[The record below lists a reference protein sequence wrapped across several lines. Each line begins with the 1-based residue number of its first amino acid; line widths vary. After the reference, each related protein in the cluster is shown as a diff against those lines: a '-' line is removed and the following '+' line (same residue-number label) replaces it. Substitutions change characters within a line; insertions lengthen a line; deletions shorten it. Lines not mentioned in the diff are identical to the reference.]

1 MNSFMNNLEANTNYT
16 LTENGAVARKSTLNP
31 VYDLFAL
38 GAAYRSR
45 SDEDCIVL
53 FMKAYDEDPELA
65 LKCLFWMR
73 DCRGGAG
80 ERRFFRVVYHYLC
93 ENGDKNAWFNLNNIP
108 EYGRYDDL
116 LYVALGTE
124 FQDAAFKILK
134 RQLYLDIQCKTPSLC
149 AKWMPSE
156 NASSYQTKAAANA
169 FRKYLGMTHKQYR
182 KMLSIL
188 RERINIVERLMSENR
203 WDEIEFDKIPSKAG
217 LIYKNAFARRDIIK
231 QKYETFAK
239 SKDTKVNAATLYPYE
254 IVAKAMKNFTYDWC
268 FNNRYWNGTDVDRA
282 MINKY
287 WENLPDYLNGKPM
300 KMMCVVDTSGSMR
313 GNAANAPINIAISL
327 GMYCAER
334 IGGPFKNHYIS
345 FSSRPQLIET
355 VGTDFCDKVCRIYKT
370 NLCSNT
376 NIAATFDLMLETAKK
391 SDPKD
396 IPETILVISDME
408 IDYMTT
414 DHWTEKTA
422 QTEMEKIKAKWEA
435 AGIKCPKLV
444 YWNVNARHDIILD
457 AGPDVSFVSGAS
469 PTIFKQVL
477 TGKTGWDLCLEAIDS
492 PRYERIGLFYI

>member
-1 MNSFMNNLEANTNYT
+1 MADLIFKWLKSENCSSKESKRLANLT
-16 LTENGAVARKSTLNP
+16 RK
-31 VYDLFAL
+31 A
-38 GAAYRSR
+38 
-45 SDEDCIVL
+45 
-53 FMKAYDEDPELA
+53 
-65 LKCLFWMR
+65 
-73 DCRGGAG
+73 
-80 ERRFFRVVYHYLC
+80 
-93 ENGDKNAWFNLNNIP
+93 FNL
-108 EYGRYDDL
+108 
-116 LYVALGTE
+116 
-124 FQDAAFKILK
+124 
-134 RQLYLDIQCKTPSLC
+134 
-149 AKWMPSE
+149 
-156 NASSYQTKAAANA
+156 
-169 FRKYLGMTHKQYR
+169 THAQYR
-182 KMLSIL
+182 KLLSWGRNKENVL
-188 RERINIVERLMSENR
+188 ERLMSANE
-203 WDEIEFDKIPSKAG
+203 WDKIDFSHIPSKAG

-254 IVAKAMKNFTYDWC
+254 IVAKAIKNFTYNWG
-268 FNNRYWNGTDVDRA
+268 NNWYWSGTDVDRA

-300 KMMCVVDTSGSMR
+300 KMMCVVDTSGSMC
-313 GNAANAPINIAISL
+313 GNAANSPINIAISL

-345 FSSRPQLIET
+345 FSSRPKLIET

-376 NIAATFDLMLETAKK
+376 NIAATFDLLLETAKK

-414 DHWTEKTA
+414 GHWTEKTA

-444 YWNVNARHDIILD
+444 YWNVNARHDVILD

-477 TGKTGWDLCLEAIDS
+477 TGKTGLDLCLEAINS
-492 PRYERIGLFYI
+492 PRYEKIGLFYI

>member
-1 MNSFMNNLEANTNYT
+1 MNTGL
-16 LTENGAVARKSTLNP
+16 
-31 VYDLFAL
+31 
-38 GAAYRSR
+38 
-45 SDEDCIVL
+45 I
-53 FMKAYDEDPELA
+53 
-65 LKCLFWMR
+65 
-73 DCRGGAG
+73 
-80 ERRFFRVVYHYLC
+80 
-93 ENGDKNAWFNLNNIP
+93 
-108 EYGRYDDL
+108 
-116 LYVALGTE
+116 
-124 FQDAAFKILK
+124 FKWL
-134 RQLYLDIQCKTPSLC
+134 
-149 AKWMPSE
+149 PSE
-156 NASSYQTKAAANA
+156 NSSSKRTKSLGNKI
-169 FRKYLGMTHKQYR
+169 RRYLGLTHKQYR
-182 KMLSIL
+182 VLLSYGRKKTKVL
-188 RERINIVERLMSENR
+188 ERLMSANE
-203 WDEIEFDKIPSKAG
+203 WDKIDFSQIPSKAG

-254 IVAKAMKNFTYDWC
+254 IVAKAIKNFTYDWDFDC
-268 FNNRYWNGTDVDRA
+268 HWTGTDVDRA

-300 KMMCVVDTSGSMR
+300 KMMCVVDTSGSMC

-355 VGTDFCDKVCRIYKT
+355 VGTDFCDKVYRIYKT

-376 NIAATFDLMLETAKK
+376 NLAATFDLLLETAKR
-391 SDPKD
+391 SDPED

-408 IDYMTT
+408 INYMATG
-414 DHWTEKTA
+414 HWTEKTA

-444 YWNVNARHDIILD
+444 YWNVNARHDVILD

-492 PRYERIGLFYI
+492 PRYEKIGLFYI